1 MIPAADHGDGGNTP
15 PNAVRRL
22 RPLWY
27 APIFN
32 VPCWFSLFIL
42 SGNGVVRLL
51 SPPLAEQSPF
61 TPYALIIG
69 GLLFPL
75 WHFYAACSPTTFLEL
90 SRLGFRRNV
99 CGRGASWRWDQV
111 ASFKL
116 RSLGGRSGSWVSAEL
131 SPNLPGSVGD
141 QSGVTAVRIEG
152 KWTTFLFG
160 GLDDSIVERLN
171 AWRAWATSDPTTPP
185 PSLEPARHE
194 LFPLVV
200 VFEIWLGILVCL
212 ALSSFLAT
220 RAPGG
225 FVNVLAGLMSF
236 ALCGLLFA
244 PLAVI
249 TVGPTRIRERAL
261 AWQLGWI
268 AFVLVASWLGH
279 LVIGFFPAFRQMP
292 PLR

>member
-1 MIPAADHGDGGNTP
+1 M
-15 PNAVRRL
+15 
-22 RPLWY
+22 
-27 APIFN
+27 
-32 VPCWFSLFIL
+32 S
-42 SGNGVVRLL
+42 
-51 SPPLAEQSPF
+51 
-61 TPYALIIG
+61 
-69 GLLFPL
+69 
-75 WHFYAACSPTTFLEL
+75 CSRF
-90 SRLGFRRNV
+90 
-99 CGRGASWRWDQV
+99 
-111 ASFKL
+111 
-116 RSLGGRSGSWVSAEL
+116 
-131 SPNLPGSVGD
+131 
-141 QSGVTAVRIEG
+141 
-152 KWTTFLFG
+152 
-160 GLDDSIVERLN
+160 
-171 AWRAWATSDPTTPP
+171 
-185 PSLEPARHE
+185 
-194 LFPLVV
+194 VV